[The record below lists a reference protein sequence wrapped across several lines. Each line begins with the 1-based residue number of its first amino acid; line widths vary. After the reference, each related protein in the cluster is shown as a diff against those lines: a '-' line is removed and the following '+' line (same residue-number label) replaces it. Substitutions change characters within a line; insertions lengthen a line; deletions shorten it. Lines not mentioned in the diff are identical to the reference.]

1 MSHLG
6 KTTASE
12 LGLLKVG
19 INIVV
24 TTKANK
30 LKQQYP
36 DVLEGVGK
44 LKYKQISLGIDPT
57 VKPLAEH
64 LSILRKMSKIR
75 LQKSWT

>member
-6 KTTASE
+6 KTTSSE

-19 INIVV
+19 VNIMV

-44 LKYKQISLGIDPT
+44 LKNKLELELYFYLKT
-57 VKPLAEH
+57 
-64 LSILRKMSKIR
+64 R
-75 LQKSWT
+75 